1 MKKQEQTSRLILN
14 IEPKESAEQVL
25 SFYLA
30 NKRDFEKVEPT
41 RPINFYTIAY
51 HRLTLS
57 MEETEILNRKHLR
70 YHIYLKEQPEEIIGT
85 VCFSNI
91 RKAPFYS
98 ATLGYKIDKRYRR
111 LGIATEAISFCLNK
125 MKSEYGLHR
134 IECRVLPDNTASI
147 ALLRSLGFFEEGIER
162 EGVEI
167 DGTLRDHLRFAKLL
181 D

>member
-1 MKKQEQTSRLILN
+1 
-14 IEPKESAEQVL
+14 
-25 SFYLA
+25 
-30 NKRDFEKVEPT
+30 
-41 RPINFYTIAY
+41 
-51 HRLTLS
+51 